1 MKVLSSIIN
10 VYATSLKLI
19 FRRRSTPRY
28 YSCGNLA
35 LSSISCSRFEVTVS
49 GDNGFLLNELGRM
62 NFIFVEK
69 MSLTLLTLIVCSP
82 IVRQEKMLK

>member
-49 GDNGFLLNELGRM
+49 GDNVF
-62 NFIFVEK
+62 FAK
-69 MSLTLLTLIVCSP
+69 
-82 IVRQEKMLK
+82 